1 MRVLLNQYSTQ
12 MLRQGVPV
20 ARACCVHQKLGEPK
34 TVLQHRGKAN
44 QATGVIVDAPNKKAG
59 HYNIH
64 IS

>member
-1 MRVLLNQYSTQ
+1 M
-12 MLRQGVPV
+12 